1 MLGYIIS
8 GQLCLGQVKS
18 G

>member
-1 MLGYIIS
+1 MPGYVR
-8 GQLCLGQVKS
+8 LGQVKS

>member
-1 MLGYIIS
+1 M
-8 GQLCLGQVKS
+8 LGQVKS